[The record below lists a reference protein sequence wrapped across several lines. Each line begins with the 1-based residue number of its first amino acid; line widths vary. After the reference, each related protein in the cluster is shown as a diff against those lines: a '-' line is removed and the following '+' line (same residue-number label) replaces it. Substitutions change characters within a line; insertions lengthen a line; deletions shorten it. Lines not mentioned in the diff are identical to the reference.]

1 MDVTENKL
9 RGYWIL
15 HPELSNWTPACL
27 TAGTTISST
36 GLNLANDGNGLLQ
49 RWLILSEEELP
60 LVDAET
66 LGIDFAG
73 IETSDKVATV
83 GVYSINGAQLRKTNS
98 TEGLAKGIYIVGGK
112 KVVIR

>member
-1 MDVTENKL
+1 MRLIGKLFIGSLVAEYDGGGIQENL
-9 RGYWIL
+9 VIL
-15 HPELSNWTPACL
+15 LVGNA
-27 TAGTTISST
+27 
-36 GLNLANDGNGLLQ
+36 GNGLLQ

-112 KVVIR
+112 KVVVR